1 MLIQSA
7 SQEDMKMIRTKGSFC
22 TSTLPFPRTMTDY
35 VFSVYTGTGGQE
47 DSFAVNFFLEIPST
61 DTCL

>member
-1 MLIQSA
+1 VLIQSA